1 LARLGGRDV
10 EFLGPLP
17 DERIRELYRA
27 CGVVLLPGEEDFGI
41 VPVEAQACARP
52 VVAPRVGGVLET
64 VVDSVTGILVEPGSA
79 VALAEGIRR
88 ALDQPFDAEA
98 IRANAERFGRQRFIE
113 QMTAIVDETMS
124 ARVGLA
130 TW

>member
-1 LARLGGRDV
+1 
-10 EFLGPLP
+10 
-17 DERIRELYRA
+17 
-27 CGVVLLPGEEDFGI
+27 
-41 VPVEAQACARP
+41 
-52 VVAPRVGGVLET
+52 
-64 VVDSVTGILVEPGSA
+64 VVDSVTGILVEPRSA
-79 VALAEGIRR
+79 GALAEGIRR
-88 ALDQPFDAEA
+88 ALDHPFDAEA